1 MESSKPSSSWIVGL
15 MFSDVDRTVA
25 LWCEAVVGR
34 SAGGGVL
41 KVLYFGFVMSLES
54 WSLET
59 RNKSDS
65 DVRCS

>member
-1 MESSKPSSSWIVGL
+1 METSKPSSSWIVGL

-54 WSLET
+54 C
-59 RNKSDS
+59 R
-65 DVRCS
+65 